1 MELNKVQRAAY
12 ELIQSDARFLYTIT
26 NIWKNAKNIESN
38 YLMMYQPYLGV
49 FVDGARQWC
58 DKVGLS
64 APHLNEVE
72 IKYYSVLRNGHKFLE
87 KSYDEVSELLVKELI
102 KSDRHFYKIRSL
114 REIIFGYDNVGADI
128 CNNKYCGN
136 TLLCAM
142 YNPINVIENEEAG
155 PLIKKL
161 SIIAGKI
168 AAFFGCKCFPPY
180 KYNENIIVSYKDY
193 HFFNKCPLN
202 LKNELGVVLFCLLCS
217 INYVIIF
224 IEDYFIE
231 NIPQKFKFAYL
242 QYYYLYSFIQEI
254 NRKWKT
260 NLFLD
265 STLYNRRFRNCLA
278 HYGLG
283 QLLVE
288 KDVVSDDILKGL
300 TNKAFNMEY
309 HLVKKILYGYL
320 KDLTNQIEK
329 YIF

>member
-1 MELNKVQRAAY
+1 M
-12 ELIQSDARFLYTIT
+12 
-26 NIWKNAKNIESN
+26 
-38 YLMMYQPYLGV
+38 
-49 FVDGARQWC
+49 
-58 DKVGLS
+58 
-64 APHLNEVE
+64 
-72 IKYYSVLRNGHKFLE
+72 
-87 KSYDEVSELLVKELI
+87 
-102 KSDRHFYKIRSL
+102 
-114 REIIFGYDNVGADI
+114 
-128 CNNKYCGN
+128 
-136 TLLCAM
+136 
-142 YNPINVIENEEAG
+142 
-155 PLIKKL
+155 
-161 SIIAGKI
+161 
-168 AAFFGCKCFPPY
+168 
-180 KYNENIIVSYKDY
+180 
-193 HFFNKCPLN
+193 
-202 LKNELGVVLFCLLCS
+202 LCS